1 VAEAGATVG
10 AAVADSNKHTTW
22 HLYYRRDWHIGH
34 IEPPIDFHSNFD
46 RESVNVCRE
55 DAASGTILD
64 HG

>member
-46 RESVNVCRE
+46 RRRVRS
-55 DAASGTILD
+55 
-64 HG
+64 

>member
-1 VAEAGATVG
+1 MV

-34 IEPPIDFHSNFD
+34 IEPPIGFHSNFD
-46 RESVNVCRE
+46 RESVNVRRE
-55 DAASGTILD
+55 DAASGTIVG